1 MADDLIAR
9 AWVLDYLKRAFLSR
23 WNLLLLLGAAA
34 GAWLSPWPDALL
46 PLVAA
51 GELVYLGGLV
61 SVPRF
66 REAVDAQVAAR
77 TRAIRDGARPPTRTV
92 AEMLAGLSAD
102 AQQRFAALR
111 KRCLDMR
118 SIAQAARAPVVA
130 GDDEATDLWTPA
142 LDRLLYGFLRLLG
155 QQNSL
160 LRFLRVTTEAEIT
173 KGLQEL
179 RQKLTAAQAGGDD
192 RMIHSLQ
199 ESVAIAEQ
207 RLDNYHKAM
216 KNADFAGIELD
227 RVESKIQALI
237 ELAANRQDP
246 NLLSSQVDAAA
257 ESMHR
262 TTATLS
268 QLQQIGGVPE
278 DLDEVPAI
286 LDQRGSAV
294 SRDS

>member
-1 MADDLIAR
+1 MADAPISTAG
-9 AWVLDYLKRAFLSR
+9 VLDYLKSAFLSR
-23 WNLLLLLGAAA
+23 WNLLLLLGSAAA
-34 GAWLSPWPDALL
+34 AWLSPWPDAML

-66 REAVDAQVAAR
+66 REAIDAQVAAR
-77 TRAIRDGARPPTRTV
+77 TRAIRDGVRPARTV
-92 AEMLAGLSAD
+92 GEMLIGLSAD
-102 AQQRFAALR
+102 SQQRFAALR

-130 GDDEATDLWTPA
+130 GGDDVTDLWTPA

-160 LRFLRVTTEAEIT
+160 VRFLRSTTEAELT
-173 KGLQEL
+173 KGLQDL
-179 RQKLTAAQAGGDD
+179 RQKLTTAQGGGDD

-227 RVESKIQALI
+227 RVEAKIQALI

-268 QLQQIGGVPE
+268 ELQQIGGVTE
-278 DLDEVPAI
+278 DLDQVPAI
-286 LDQRGSAV
+286 LDQRASTV
-294 SRDS
+294 SRDA

>member
-1 MADDLIAR
+1 MAGDPIGGAG
-9 AWVLDYLKRAFLSR
+9 VLDYVKQAFLSR
-23 WNLLLLLGAAA
+23 WNLLLLLGTAA

-51 GELVYLGGLV
+51 GELVYLGGVV

-77 TRAIRDGARPPTRTV
+77 ARAIRDGARPPTRTV

-102 AQQRFAALR
+102 AQQRFASLR

-118 SIAQAARAPVVA
+118 SIAQAARVPVVA
-130 GDDEATDLWTPA
+130 GADEATDLWTPA

-160 LRFLRVTTEAEIT
+160 LRFLRSTTEADLT
-173 KGLQEL
+173 KGLQDL
-179 RQKLTAAQAGGDD
+179 RQKLTTAQTGGDD

-216 KNADFAGIELD
+216 KNADFAGLELD
-227 RVESKIQALI
+227 RVEAKIQALI

-268 QLQQIGGVPE
+268 QLQQFTGTPE

-286 LDQRGSAV
+286 LDQRAPAV